1 MYYCSK
7 CDHEAKNKRSA
18 IWHYLRLHTP
28 KERVPFSC
36 SLCGYVAMTRKQLE
50 SHIKGY
56 QNHIMR
62 RMTVLATIPDNQFFQ
77 MALHPY
83 TVTVGSNNTDILTK
97 KMTKMA
103 VSVERNTIDEK
114 KVEENVQETEKRVDE
129 EKMEKVQENVDE
141 KIDEEKME
149 MDEVEEKIENK
160 VEEKT
165 EKKEDVDRCGV
176 TEETLFVPDYE
187 DSASLMNDVCMQ
199 TEEMPVFQENR
210 SLGDYIVRLEE
221 KLKRKDREIEN
232 LKTQLVDERR
242 KSRDVYYG
250 ADGRYGLRE
259 FEEMYEEESRRM
271 SPRKKKL
278 KSVIVRV

>member
-56 QNHIMR
+56 QTHIMR

-83 TVTVGSNNTDILTK
+83 SVTVGFNNSDILTK

-103 VSVERNTIDEK
+103 VSVERMTVEEK
-114 KVEENVQETEKRVDE
+114 KVEEKVEEKRVDE
-129 EKMEKVQENVDE
+129 EKMEEKVQENVDE

-149 MDEVEEKIENK
+149 DEGSRGEEREQGRGEYG
-160 VEEKT
+160 EEGRR
-165 EKKEDVDRCGV
+165 EPMWC
-176 TEETLFVPDYE
+176 
-187 DSASLMNDVCMQ
+187 
-199 TEEMPVFQENR
+199 NR
-210 SLGDYIVRLEE
+210 
-221 KLKRKDREIEN
+221 RESIC
-232 LKTQLVDERR
+232 Q
-242 KSRDVYYG
+242 
-250 ADGRYGLRE
+250 
-259 FEEMYEEESRRM
+259 
-271 SPRKKKL
+271 
-278 KSVIVRV
+278 